1 MAFAIAPLL
10 AILKEYRR
18 RQNERRHY
26 ILTQRALDEL
36 PGELRKDMGWP
47 DRYLEQRKA
56 KQCNGE

>member
-1 MAFAIAPLL
+1 MALAIAPLL

-18 RQNERRHY
+18 RQDERRRY
-26 ILTQRALDEL
+26 VLTQRALDNL
-36 PGELRKDMGWP
+36 PSELRKDMGWP